1 MNPLRLLGLLAA
13 AALTASLPA
22 CDRPSSSEKAS
33 GNTAKPK
40 KVAFVSNNAFDF
52 WTIAEAGCRK
62 AEAELGNVEVIF
74 KKPANGTPADQKE
87 IIDTLVV
94 QGVDAIAISVNDP
107 ANQLQYLNRI
117 AAKVPL
123 ITVDNDAPDSK
134 RLCYIGTDNYE
145 AGKAVGKLV
154 KEAMPDGGTIAIF
167 VGKIEPLNARQR
179 RQGVLDELAGKK
191 DAEGPTFGKFKLH
204 GSAFTDDTDTRR
216 AKENA
221 VNVLNALQGEKA
233 VCLIGLWAYNPPAIL
248 SAWKDFTGPNKQSV
262 RMVGFDENAETLR
275 GVADGQIAGTVV
287 QSPFGFGYESVKL
300 MTALAKG
307 DKAGLP
313 KDGIQHVPFRVITK
327 DGGEG
332 REKVGEFKAELDK
345 LLGKK

>member
-13 AALTASLPA
+13 AALAAALPA
-22 CDRPSSSEKAS
+22 CDRPSA
-33 GNTAKPK
+33 GNKDAGRTSKPK

-62 AEAELGNVEVIF
+62 AESELGNVEVIF
-74 KKPANGTPADQKE
+74 KKPANGTAADQKE

-94 QGVDAIAISVNDP
+94 QGIDAIAISVNDP

-117 AAKVPL
+117 ASKVPL
-123 ITVDNDAPDSK
+123 ITADNDAPDSK
-134 RLCYIGTDNYE
+134 RLCYIGTDNYA

-154 KEAMPDGGTIAIF
+154 KEAMPEGGTIAIF
-167 VGKIEPLNARQR
+167 VGKIEPLNAQQR
-179 RQGVLDELAGKK
+179 RQGALDELAGKK
-191 DAEGPTFGKFKLH
+191 DAEGPNLGKYKLH
-204 GSAFTDDTDTRR
+204 GTAFTDDGDTRR

-221 VNVLNALQGEKA
+221 LNVLNALQGEKN
-233 VCLIGLWAYNPPAIL
+233 VCLIGLWAYNPPAML
-248 SAWKDFTGPNKQSV
+248 SAWKDFTGPNKQNV
-262 RMVGFDENAETLR
+262 RMVGFDENSETLR
-275 GVADGQIAGTVV
+275 GVEDGQITGTIV
-287 QSPFGFGYESVKL
+287 QNPFGFGYESVKL
-300 MTALAKG
+300 MVALANG
-307 DKAGLP
+307 DRDKLP

-332 REKVGEFKAELDK
+332 RVKVGEFKAEMEK